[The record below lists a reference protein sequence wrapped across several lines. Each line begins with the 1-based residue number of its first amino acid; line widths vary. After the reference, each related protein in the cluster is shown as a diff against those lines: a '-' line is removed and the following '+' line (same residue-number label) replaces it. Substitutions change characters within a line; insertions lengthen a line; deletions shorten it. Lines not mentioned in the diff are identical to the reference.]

1 MRLIITGGCGF
12 IGSAV
17 VRHCLQKTSHQIL
30 NVDKLTYAANLKNLR
45 EVEKLDAY
53 RFEQVD
59 VGDRKNIACL
69 FDSFSPDGVMHL
81 AAETHVDR
89 SIDDPSAFISSNI
102 LGTYVLLEVA
112 REYYSRL
119 DSTRKARFRFHHIS
133 TDEVFGSLGSD
144 GLFNETTPYAP
155 NSPYSASKAS
165 SDMLVRAWGNTFGIP
180 VLISNCSNNYG
191 PFQFP
196 EKLIPVVIL
205 SALSGK
211 PIPVYGKGANVRDWL
226 FVEDHAKA
234 LLRII
239 EFGQP
244 GETYNVGGSAER
256 TNMEVVRTICRI
268 MDEMNPSSSHRSH
281 ESLITFVTD
290 RPGHDLRY
298 AIDASKIARDLAWHP
313 ETTFEQG
320 IRKTVAWYLENRR
333 WWQELQ
339 ERGFVGKRLGL
350 GMDATMDRN

>member
-1 MRLIITGGCGF
+1 
-12 IGSAV
+12 
-17 VRHCLQKTSHQIL
+17 
-30 NVDKLTYAANLKNLR
+30 
-45 EVEKLDAY
+45 
-53 RFEQVD
+53 
-59 VGDRKNIACL
+59 
-69 FDSFSPDGVMHL
+69 
-81 AAETHVDR
+81 
-89 SIDDPSAFISSNI
+89 
-102 LGTYVLLEVA
+102 
-112 REYYSRL
+112 
-119 DSTRKARFRFHHIS
+119 
-133 TDEVFGSLGSD
+133 
-144 GLFNETTPYAP
+144 
-155 NSPYSASKAS
+155 
-165 SDMLVRAWGNTFGIP
+165 
-180 VLISNCSNNYG
+180 
-191 PFQFP
+191 
-196 EKLIPVVIL
+196 
-205 SALSGK
+205 
-211 PIPVYGKGANVRDWL
+211 
-226 FVEDHAKA
+226 